1 MTVAGTA
8 PLLDRVSYGP
18 SLSVGTGDLEVHS
31 APADN
36 RDGATWLDPER
47 FPRNTH
53 GFPSLL
59 WKTLYPLRG

>member
-8 PLLDRVSYGP
+8 PLLDRVPYGP
-18 SLSVGTGDLEVHS
+18 SLSVRTGGLEVHS
-31 APADN
+31 ALADN
-36 RDGATWLDPER
+36 RDAAWLDPER

-53 GFPSLL
+53 GFPNLL